1 MKFQIL
7 SQIATAMMAQGNQ
20 MPASAVQLVG

>member
-7 SQIATAMMAQGNQ
+7 NQIATAMMAQGNQ
-20 MPASAVQLVG
+20 LGAGATQLVG